1 MRRVALIAAAIAILD
16 QLTKVLVVRFIGENE
31 SRPVIQGVFSLVNWR
46 NSGAAWGIFQGF
58 NLILAVVSVLTILVL
73 YLFRH
78 SFQMQRPSSSIAAIT
93 AIAATASQSTKEG
106 TRGVNA
112 IPYCIFPALLSQPLD
127 ERGRM
132 HQVGLIVSS
141 QGVHHDVDPGAESE
155 FALSRLTRR
164 QWQHRLPV
172 RSYRPG
178 AGKIV

>member
-78 SFQMQRPSSSIAAIT
+78 SFQMQRPSSSIALGLIAGGIIGNVIDRVRLGHVVDFLLFYIGKYQWPAFNVADSAICC
-93 AIAATASQSTKEG
+93 
-106 TRGVNA
+106 GV
-112 IPYCIFPALLSQPLD
+112 ALY
-127 ERGRM
+127 
-132 HQVGLIVSS
+132 LIVSWR
-141 QGVHHDVDPGAESE
+141 SE
-155 FALSRLTRR
+155 GQAQPS
-164 QWQHRLPV
+164 PA
-172 RSYRPG
+172 S
-178 AGKIV
+178 